1 MKRRTGFLQSD
12 CCSRRQ
18 TASGEEDGAALRAW
32 HRSRPRVVDA
42 VRCDHRGCWRDA
54 GGPRRCLWKMAS
66 GARRMHSSN
75 ERAARGFGGHLAA
88 QDAGEAHINIVLAA
102 FVPASYL
109 AVAPLS
115 HWPDV
120 LSAARHL
127 CSRGWRVKLV
137 KLVSCELSLPRG
149 TVARVRAKTRVKT
162 NRLPTR
168 IETVDLENRER
179 WGWAAPGAI
188 SHGRARI
195 ISLFSPPFLTF

>member
-120 LSAARHL
+120 LSAARH
-127 CSRGWRVKLV
+127 
-137 KLVSCELSLPRG
+137 
-149 TVARVRAKTRVKT
+149 
-162 NRLPTR
+162 
-168 IETVDLENRER
+168 
-179 WGWAAPGAI
+179 PG
-188 SHGRARI
+188 SRARRA
-195 ISLFSPPFLTF
+195 SKLSKFGHMSELVTDKTMPFLTF